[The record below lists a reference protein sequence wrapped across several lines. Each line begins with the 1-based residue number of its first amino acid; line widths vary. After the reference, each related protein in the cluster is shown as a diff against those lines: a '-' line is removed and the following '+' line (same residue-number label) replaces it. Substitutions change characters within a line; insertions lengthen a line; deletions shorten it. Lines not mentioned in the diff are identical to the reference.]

1 VARLPGQVATRRTD
15 LEYSFVADL
24 LGAGFRTPG
33 FAHVPDA
40 GARDRYHPCIA
51 RLAVVRRDRRG
62 AVEGLA
68 IRVGTGRALEDDVA
82 AGHPTARQ
90 PPIVGPGH
98 LEAQKI
104 VVSIGPADQD
114 LPPPWQRGGAQA
126 ALLGMRR

>member
-1 VARLPGQVATRRTD
+1 MARLSRQVAARRAHFEH
-15 LEYSFVADL
+15 LLVADL
-24 LGAGFRTPG
+24 HGAGFRAPG
-33 FAHVPDA
+33 LADVPDA
-40 GARDRYHPCIA
+40 GARDCHYPCLA
-51 RLAVVRRDRRG
+51 RFAVVRRDRRG

-68 IRVGTGRALEDDVA
+68 VGGGTGRALEDNVA
-82 AGHPTARQ
+82 AGHPTDMQ

-98 LEAQKI
+98 PEAQKI